1 MMDVGY
7 LILSGAITIV
17 SFILLA
23 VSLHSYR
30 LFGNK
35 KLLFVVSVFLFF
47 FIKGIVLTVGVFFDA
62 VITVMTS
69 YYIWAIDLVILT
81 LLYLSALKR

>member
-1 MMDVGY
+1 MDVGY

-17 SFILLA
+17 SLILLV
-23 VSLHSYR
+23 VSFHSYR

-47 FIKGIVLTVGVFFDA
+47 FIKGLLLTVGLFSNTVL
-62 VITVMTS
+62 TVMTS
-69 YYIWAIDLVILT
+69 YYIWGVDLVILT